1 MNRRFIQ
8 SRQKLSL
15 NFGNNLQF
23 SNIHIISSE
32 NNKIA
37 YIMSESVKVYQ
48 NRKIAKLMSE
58 SVEVYQ
64 NRKITKLDKRVL

>member
-1 MNRRFIQ
+1 
-8 SRQKLSL
+8 
-15 NFGNNLQF
+15 
-23 SNIHIISSE
+23 
-32 NNKIA
+32 
-37 YIMSESVKVYQ
+37 MSESVKVYQ